1 MGRRNGSD
9 VDGDGKADADVGVMV
24 GSVQRCGKGRGKMGN
39 DN

>member
-9 VDGDGKADADVGVMV
+9 EGGDWKADADVGVMA
-24 GSVQRCGKGRGKMGN
+24 GSDNVVGRGEGRRVG